1 MGLDQGGKGSR
12 EIAFT
17 LVELLVTLAI
27 LLVLSALAVPAM
39 ARAQQWARSVPCL
52 GNLRQWGLA
61 VHLYA
66 DDHEDLLPPEG
77 FPNPTERHTNI
88 GWYVQLPRELQ
99 LAPYHAMPW
108 RTNAVISPGMTTWL
122 CPANRRRSNGRNLFH
137 YCLNEFLDGTGGD
150 ETPTRLATVPQP
162 SRAVVFFDS
171 KNLPAVGTPNFVHTN
186 LHRGGAQF
194 LFLDGHSRQF
204 ARGVYWDP
212 GRDRARTNATELMW
226 SPEVP

>member
-1 MGLDQGGKGSR
+1 MGLGQGGKGAR
-12 EIAFT
+12 EFAFT

-39 ARAQQWARSVPCL
+39 ARAQQWARAVPCL
-52 GNLRQWGLA
+52 GNLRQWGIA

-66 DDHEDLLPPEG
+66 DDHDDQLPPEG

-88 GWYVQLPRELQ
+88 GWYVQLPRELR
-99 LAPYHAMPW
+99 LPPYHTLPW
-108 RTNAVISPGMTTWL
+108 RTNAALSPGITTWL

-137 YCLNEFLDGTGGD
+137 YCLNELLDGTGGE
-150 ETPTRLATVPQP
+150 ETPTRVSAIPEP
-162 SRAVVFFDS
+162 SRAVVMFDS

-186 LHRGGAQF
+186 LHRGGAQV

-204 ARGVYWDP
+204 RRETYWDAA
-212 GRDRARTNATELMW
+212 RDRARTNTTELLW
-226 SPEVP
+226 SP